1 MLLAIDI
8 GNTNITLGV
17 FQGDELTFTWRLATD
32 ARQMPDEYG
41 LAIVN
46 LLSLKGLSPDGID
59 AIALCSVVP
68 PLTQV
73 FEELCHSY
81 FSHQPLVVGAGV
93 RTGIKIQYDNPR
105 DVGADRIVDATAA
118 YRLYGG
124 PLIIVDFGT
133 ATVIDAVSANAEYL
147 GGALAPGLTMGA
159 EAMVTNTSIL
169 RRIEMVAPS
178 SPIGKNTSHAMQ
190 AGLVLGH
197 VDMVEGMVRRF
208 KEELGEEA
216 KVIATGGLAPLLADQ
231 TTVFDAVNQE
241 LTLIGLRMIYEM
253 NTNDS
258 EKEKQH

>member
-32 ARQMPDEYG
+32 ARRMPDEYG
-41 LAIVN
+41 LVMVD
-46 LLSLKGLSPDGID
+46 LLALKGLSPTGID

-73 FEELCHSY
+73 FEELCGSY

-93 RTGIKIQYDNPR
+93 HTGIKILYDNPR

-124 PLIIVDFGT
+124 PVIIVDFGT
-133 ATVIDAVSANAEYL
+133 VTVFDAVSAKADYL

-169 RRIEMVAPS
+169 RRIELVAPT
-178 SPIGKNTSHAMQ
+178 SPIGKNTPHAMQ

-208 KEELGEEA
+208 KRELGKEA
-216 KVIATGGLAPLLADQ
+216 KVIATGGLASMMASE
-231 TTVFDAVNQE
+231 TTVFDTVNQE

-253 NTNDS
+253 NTT
-258 EKEKQH
+258 EKENL

>member
-17 FQGDELTFTWRLATD
+17 FQGNELAFTWRLATD

-46 LLSLKGLSPDGID
+46 LLSLKGLSRDQID
-59 AIALCSVVP
+59 AIVICSVVP

-73 FEELCHSY
+73 FEEMCHSY
-81 FSHQPLVVGAGV
+81 FEHEPLVVGAGV

-124 PLIIVDFGT
+124 PVIIVDFGT
-133 ATVIDAVSANAEYL
+133 ATVLDAVSANAEYL
-147 GGALAPGLTMGA
+147 GGAIAPGLAMGA
-159 EAMVTNTSIL
+159 EALVANTSIL
-169 RRIEMVAPS
+169 RRVELVAPT
-178 SPIGKNTSHAMQ
+178 SPIGKNTPNALQ
-190 AGLVLGH
+190 AGLVFGQI
-197 VDMVEGMVRRF
+197 DMVEGMVKRF
-208 KEELGEEA
+208 KRELGEEA
-216 KVIATGGLAPLLADQ
+216 RVIATGGLASMMASQ
-231 TTVFDAVNQE
+231 TTIFDAVHQE

-253 NTNDS
+253 NTNGS
-258 EKEKQH
+258 ENF

>member
-17 FQGDELTFTWRLATD
+17 FQGDGLTFTWRLATD

-41 LAIVN
+41 LALVN
-46 LLSLKGLSPDGID
+46 LLALKGLSRDQID
-59 AIALCSVVP
+59 AIVMCSVVP

-73 FEELCHSY
+73 FEEMCHSY
-81 FSHQPLVVGAGV
+81 FEHEPLVVGAGV
-93 RTGIKIQYDNPR
+93 RTGIKILYDNPR

-124 PLIIVDFGT
+124 PLIVVDFGT

-147 GGALAPGLTMGA
+147 GGALAPGLTMSA

-178 SPIGKNTSHAMQ
+178 SPIGKNTPHAMQ

-197 VDMVEGMVRRF
+197 VDMVEGMVKRF
-208 KEELGEEA
+208 KKELGEEA
-216 KVIATGGLAPLLADQ
+216 KVIATGGLASMMASQ
-231 TTVFDAVNQE
+231 TSVFDAVNQE
-241 LTLIGLRMIYEM
+241 LTLIGLHMIHEM
-253 NTNDS
+253 NADNS
-258 EKEKQH
+258 EKENF

>member
-17 FQGDELTFTWRLATD
+17 FQGDELMFTWRLATD
-32 ARQMPDEYG
+32 ARRMPDEYG
-41 LAIVN
+41 LTTLH
-46 LLSLKGLSPDGID
+46 LLSLKGLSPDAID

-73 FEELCHSY
+73 FEELCRSY

-93 RTGIKIQYDNPR
+93 RTGIKILYDNPR

-124 PLIIVDFGT
+124 PVIIVDFGT
-133 ATVIDAVSANAEYL
+133 ATVIDAVSANAEYV
-147 GGALAPGLTMGA
+147 GGAIAPGLTMGA
-159 EAMVTNTSIL
+159 EALVANTSIL
-169 RRIEMVAPS
+169 RRVELVAPT
-178 SPIGKNTSHAMQ
+178 SPIGKNTPNALQ
-190 AGLVLGH
+190 AGLVFGQI
-197 VDMVEGMVRRF
+197 DMVEGMVKRF
-208 KEELGEEA
+208 KRELGEEA
-216 KVIATGGLAPLLADQ
+216 SVVATGGLASMMANQ

-253 NTNDS
+253 NPNDG
-258 EKEKQH
+258 EKENF